1 MTCAEDTSRAR
12 RQIACTSNV
21 DIKSQ
26 RKLER
31 GGETRPQNL
40 SRFSEKEKTLQKNLH
55 EICAKGIL
63 TIFGQFCLSCAGA
76 KYRKVEEAEGSSPLL
91 IAPCKISIK
100 DLQQPKISRFCKS

>member
-1 MTCAEDTSRAR
+1 MTCPEDTSRAR
-12 RQIACTSNV
+12 RQITCTSNV

-40 SRFSEKEKTLQKNLH
+40 SRFSEKEKNVAKKSTRNLC
-55 EICAKGIL
+55 EGNLDNFWATAFL
-63 TIFGQFCLSCAGA
+63 VPELSTG
-76 KYRKVEEAEGSSPLL
+76 KWRKLRNPLL
-91 IAPCKISIK
+91 RARCKISIK